1 VTLFLA
7 NAVDDRLRIHMPQ
20 RLPLALVVLEGQLD
34 LQSAGR
40 LRQSLIK
47 CLVDCPDAV
56 VIDVAG
62 LVVHGD
68 LPLTV
73 FRVIRRHAASWPA
86 VPLVL
91 AAPSPALADQ
101 LARTGLRDSLEVY
114 GSRDEAIMKAT
125 GPPTIARADWDLVSG
140 PSAPSEAR
148 ALFTEVCRAWGVL
161 GSLDAGLIVVSEL
174 VTNAVVHA
182 SGAIH
187 VTAMLRRSRLHLV
200 VRDSNPDP
208 PRRVVPTRRHDAGV
222 SLDLGGR
229 GIPLLDAVCRSWG
242 HLASDT
248 GKAVWGIVDAV
259 DPGTETED
267 LSVR

>member
-1 VTLFLA
+1 MTHSLA
-7 NAVDDRLRIHMPQ
+7 DIEGDRLRIHVPQ
-20 RLPLALVVLEGQLD
+20 RLPLALVVLEGELD
-34 LQSAGR
+34 LRSAGP
-40 LRQSLIK
+40 LRQLLIK

-62 LVVHGD
+62 LTVHGD

-73 FRVIRRHAASWPA
+73 FRVIRRHAANWPA

-91 AAPSPALADQ
+91 AAPSRELTDR
-101 LARTGLRDSLEVY
+101 LARTGLQDSLEVY
-114 GSRDEAIMKAT
+114 GTRHEAIMKAT
-125 GPPTIARADWDLVSG
+125 GPPTLARADWDLISG
-140 PSAPSEAR
+140 PTAPSQAR
-148 ALFTEVCRAWGVL
+148 ALLTDVCEAWGVL
-161 GSLDAGLIVVSEL
+161 GSLDAALIVVSEL

-200 VRDSNPDP
+200 VRDASPAP
-208 PRRVVPTRRHDAGV
+208 PRRAKPALRHDAGV

-242 HLASDT
+242 HLASDS

-259 DPGTETED
+259 EPGVETED
-267 LSVR
+267 LTVR